1 MEVYFPLLVKMKNS
15 LFSKKSFNTIP
26 AFLRGQEGFTLMEL
40 VVMIVLLGVAIP
52 SIISLYSQ
60 LSATSVKSS
69 VLDQMMFYA
78 EAKMEE
84 VIAIKE
90 KNLNWYQ
97 TPNQFAEDVN
107 LPDDFHRTVTVQ
119 NIQNWGNVNIS
130 AVQVTVDV
138 THPLINNSY
147 TLTVR
152 LTPYDDD

>member
-1 MEVYFPLLVKMKNS
+1 VLPVLWN
-15 LFSKKSFNTIP
+15 
-26 AFLRGQEGFTLMEL
+26 RQEGFTLMEL

-52 SIISLYSQ
+52 SVIYLYSQ

-78 EAKMEE
+78 ESKMEE
-84 VIAIKE
+84 IIAIKE
-90 KNLNWYQ
+90 KNLNWDQ
-97 TPNQFAEDVN
+97 TPNQFAEDIN

-119 NIQNWGNVNIS
+119 NITNWGNVNVP

-138 THPLINNSY
+138 THPLISNSY

>member
-1 MEVYFPLLVKMKNS
+1 
-15 LFSKKSFNTIP
+15 
-26 AFLRGQEGFTLMEL
+26 MEL

-52 SIISLYSQ
+52 SVIYLYSQ

-78 EAKMEE
+78 ESKMEE
-84 VIAIKE
+84 IIAIKE
-90 KNLNWYQ
+90 KNLNWDQ
-97 TPNQFAEDVN
+97 TPNQFAEDIN

-119 NIQNWGNVNIS
+119 NITNWGNVNIP

-138 THPLINNSY
+138 THPLISNSY